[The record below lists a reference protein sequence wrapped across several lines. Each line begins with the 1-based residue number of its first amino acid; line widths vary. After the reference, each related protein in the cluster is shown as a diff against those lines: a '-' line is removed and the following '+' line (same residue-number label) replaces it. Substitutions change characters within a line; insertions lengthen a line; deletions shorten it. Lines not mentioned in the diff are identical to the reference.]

1 MLRINKNIA
10 CFKSIVTALAL
21 IISGFCANA
30 QIKTS
35 VDSTSIKIGEEL
47 IISFKVELDGIKKV
61 VFPDTKSFGALEVIE
76 NYKTDTLI
84 EKSNIALIKQYGL
97 TQFDSGTYTI
107 PQQKILF
114 GNKTLL
120 SDSIEINV
128 LSIKVDTTKQK
139 LYDIKPILQVK
150 KPNLKKTILNWL
162 LILIAITA
170 IISIVFYYWR
180 KRELKT
186 KNNSL
191 SLPPYE
197 LAKLAL
203 SKLNEEKAFEN
214 DEVKE
219 FYSDLT
225 LILRKYLNDK
235 VYNHSLESTTDEL
248 LLKLNDLN
256 KSNKISLDEESIKNI
271 EATLKRADLVKF
283 AKSKPSIEMVRMDK
297 KAVLNEIESVKSGL
311 PEPTKEEIENTIE
324 YKLALQKKRKQK
336 RLKQVLFGIIASA
349 LIILVSSIFF
359 YGFNNVKDTVLR
371 NPSMLLLKKDW
382 VSSEYGAPGIII
394 ETPVPL
400 SRKNFDSISNNSN
413 DLKSKI
419 FYYNG
424 EGVPLKIM
432 VKSSKTKSSGASEGK
447 QSGSIDLIE
456 IAENELN
463 ALETDGASNILTKT
477 EQFITPNGQEG
488 LKTFGPMNY
497 RFNSAEETISAEFII
512 LGFSTDS
519 LLQQL
524 IIIWDK
530 EDAYADEISNRI
542 IASVELIKLN
552 QE

>member
-1 MLRINKNIA
+1 MLRINKYIA
-10 CFKSIVTALAL
+10 CFKNIITALAL
-21 IISGFCANA
+21 IISGLCANA
-30 QIKTS
+30 QIKTI

-150 KPNLKKTILNWL
+150 KPSLKKTILNWL

-235 VYNHSLESTTDEL
+235 VYNRSLESTTNEL

-256 KSNKISLDEESIKNI
+256 KSNQISLDEESIKNI

-297 KAVLNEIESVKSGL
+297 KAILNEIESVRSGL
-311 PEPTKEEIENTIE
+311 PEPTKEEIENTIK

-336 RLKQVLFGIIASA
+336 RLKQVLFGIISSA
-349 LIILVSSIFF
+349 LIILVSSIFI

-432 VKSSKTKSSGASEGK
+432 VKSSKTKSSGASQGK

-456 IAENELN
+456 IAEIELN
-463 ALETDGASNILTKT
+463 ALEADGASNILTKT

>member
-1 MLRINKNIA
+1 MLRTNKHIA
-10 CFKSIVTALAL
+10 CFKNIITALAL
-21 IISGFCANA
+21 IISGFCANS

-76 NYKTDTLI
+76 NYKTDTLT

-139 LYDIKPILQVK
+139 LYDIKPILHVK
-150 KPNLKKTILNWL
+150 KPSLKKTILNWL

-186 KNNSL
+186 KNNNL

-297 KAVLNEIESVKSGL
+297 KAILNEIESVKSGL

-324 YKLALQKKRKQK
+324 YKLDLQKKRKQK

-349 LIILVSSIFF
+349 LIISVSSIFF

-400 SRKNFDSISNNSN
+400 SRKNFDSISSNSN

-424 EGVPLKIM
+424 GDVPLKIM

-447 QSGSIDLIE
+447 QGGSIDLIE

-463 ALETDGASNILTKT
+463 ALEADGASNILTKT

-512 LGFSTDS
+512 LGFSTNS

-524 IIIWDK
+524 IIVWDK

-542 IASVELIKLN
+542 ISSVELIKPN

>member
-1 MLRINKNIA
+1 MLRINKYKA
-10 CFKSIVTALAL
+10 CFKNIITALAL

-35 VDSTSIKIGEEL
+35 VDSTSIRIGEEL
-47 IISFKVELDGIKKV
+47 IISFKVELDGLKKV
-61 VFPDTKSFGALEVIE
+61 VFPEIKSFGALEVIE

-107 PQQKILF
+107 PQQKILY

-150 KPNLKKTILNWL
+150 KPSLKKTILNWF
-162 LILIAITA
+162 LILITLTA
-170 IISIVFYYWR
+170 IISIAFYYWR

-186 KNNSL
+186 KNTSL

-256 KSNKISLDEESIKNI
+256 KSNQISLDEESIKNI

-283 AKSKPSIEMVRMDK
+283 AKSKPNIEMVRMDK
-297 KAVLNEIESVKSGL
+297 KAILNEIESVKSGL

-324 YKLALQKKRKQK
+324 YKLALQKKRRQK

-349 LIILVSSIFF
+349 LIILVSSSFF

-371 NPSMLLLKKDW
+371 NPSLLLLKKDW

-424 EGVPLKIM
+424 EDVPLKIM
-432 VKSSKTKSSGASEGK
+432 VKSSKTKSSGAIEGK

-456 IAENELN
+456 ISENELN
-463 ALETDGASNILTKT
+463 ALEADGASNILTKT

>member
-1 MLRINKNIA
+1 MLRVNKHITYFKNII
-10 CFKSIVTALAL
+10 IVLAL

-35 VDSTSIKIGEEL
+35 VDSASIKIGEEL
-47 IISFKVELDGIKKV
+47 IISFRVETDSLKNV
-61 VFPDTKSFGALEVIE
+61 AFPETKSFGALEVIE

-84 EKSNIALIKQYGL
+84 EESKVALIKQYGL
-97 TQFDSGTYTI
+97 TQFDSGTYII
-107 PQQKILF
+107 PQQKILV

-120 SDSIEINV
+120 SDSIKINV
-128 LSIKVDTTKQK
+128 SSVKVDTTKQK
-139 LYDIKPILQVK
+139 LYDIKPIFQVK
-150 KPNLKKTILNWL
+150 KPGFKKTILNWL
-162 LILIAITA
+162 LILIATAA
-170 IISIVFYYWR
+170 IILIALYYWR
-180 KRELKT
+180 KRELRT
-186 KNNSL
+186 NDSDL
-191 SLPPYE
+191 SLPAYE

-214 DEVKE
+214 DEVKK

-235 VYNHSLESTTDEL
+235 VYDHSLESTTDEL
-248 LLKLNDLN
+248 LLKLNELN
-256 KSNKISLDEESIKNI
+256 KSNKISLDKESIKNI
-271 EATLKRADLVKF
+271 ESTLKRADLVKF

-297 KAVLNEIESVKSGL
+297 KAILNEIESIKSGL
-311 PEPTKEEIENTIE
+311 PEPTQEEIENAIE

-336 RLKQVLFGIIASA
+336 RLKQVLIGVITSI
-349 LIILVSSIFF
+349 LIILVSSSFF

-382 VSSEYGAPGIII
+382 VSSEYGAPGVII

-413 DLKSKI
+413 DLKSKL

-424 EGVPLKIM
+424 GDVPLKII
-432 VKSSKTKSSGASEGK
+432 VKSSKTKSSGASEEK

-463 ALETDGASNILTKT
+463 ALEADGASNILTKT

-497 RFNSAEETISAEFII
+497 RFNSNETAINAGFIV

-530 EDAYADEISNRI
+530 ENAYADEISNRI
-542 IASVELIKLN
+542 IGSVELIKLN

>member
-1 MLRINKNIA
+1 MLRINKYIA
-10 CFKSIVTALAL
+10 CFKNIITALAL

-150 KPNLKKTILNWL
+150 KPSLKKTILNWL

-203 SKLNEEKAFEN
+203 SKLNEERAFEN

-256 KSNKISLDEESIKNI
+256 KSNQISLDEESIKNI

-297 KAVLNEIESVKSGL
+297 KAILNEIESVRSGL
-311 PEPTKEEIENTIE
+311 PGPTKEEIENTIE

-336 RLKQVLFGIIASA
+336 RLKQVLFGIISSA

-424 EGVPLKIM
+424 GDVPLKIM

-463 ALETDGASNILTKT
+463 ALEADGASNILTKT

>member
-1 MLRINKNIA
+1 MLRINKYKA
-10 CFKSIVTALAL
+10 CFKNIITALAL

-35 VDSTSIKIGEEL
+35 VDSTSIRIGEEL
-47 IISFKVELDGIKKV
+47 IISFKVELDGLKKV
-61 VFPDTKSFGALEVIE
+61 VFPEIKSFGALEVIE

-107 PQQKILF
+107 PQQKILY

-150 KPNLKKTILNWL
+150 KPSLKKTILNWF
-162 LILIAITA
+162 LILITLTA
-170 IISIVFYYWR
+170 IISIAFYYWR

-186 KNNSL
+186 KNTSL

-256 KSNKISLDEESIKNI
+256 KSNQISLDEESIKNI

-283 AKSKPSIEMVRMDK
+283 AKSKPNIEMVRMDK
-297 KAVLNEIESVKSGL
+297 KAILNEIESVKSGL

-324 YKLALQKKRKQK
+324 YKLALKKKRRQK

-349 LIILVSSIFF
+349 LIILVSSSFF

-371 NPSMLLLKKDW
+371 NPSLLLLKKDW

-413 DLKSKI
+413 ALKSKI

-424 EGVPLKIM
+424 EDVPLKIM
-432 VKSSKTKSSGASEGK
+432 VKSSKTKSSGAIEGK

-463 ALETDGASNILTKT
+463 ALEADGASNILTKT

>member
-1 MLRINKNIA
+1 MLRINKYKA
-10 CFKSIVTALAL
+10 CFKNIITALAL

-35 VDSTSIKIGEEL
+35 VDSTSIRIGEEL
-47 IISFKVELDGIKKV
+47 IISFKVELDGLKKV
-61 VFPDTKSFGALEVIE
+61 VFPEIKSFGALEVIE

-107 PQQKILF
+107 PQQKILY

-150 KPNLKKTILNWL
+150 KPSLKKTILNWF
-162 LILIAITA
+162 LILITLTA
-170 IISIVFYYWR
+170 IISIAFYYWR

-186 KNNSL
+186 KNTSL

-256 KSNKISLDEESIKNI
+256 KSNQISLDEESIKNI

-283 AKSKPSIEMVRMDK
+283 AKSKPNIEMVRMDK
-297 KAVLNEIESVKSGL
+297 KAILNEIESVKSGL

-324 YKLALQKKRKQK
+324 YKLALQKKRRQK

-349 LIILVSSIFF
+349 LIILVSSSFF

-371 NPSMLLLKKDW
+371 NPSLLLLKKDW

-413 DLKSKI
+413 ALKSKI

-424 EGVPLKIM
+424 EDVPLKIM
-432 VKSSKTKSSGASEGK
+432 VKSSKTKSSGAIEGK

-463 ALETDGASNILTKT
+463 ALEADGASNILTKT

>member
-1 MLRINKNIA
+1 MLRINKYKA
-10 CFKSIVTALAL
+10 CFKNIITALAL

-35 VDSTSIKIGEEL
+35 VDSTSIRIGEEL
-47 IISFKVELDGIKKV
+47 IISFKVELDGLKKV
-61 VFPDTKSFGALEVIE
+61 VFPEIKSFGALEVIE

-107 PQQKILF
+107 PQQKILY

-150 KPNLKKTILNWL
+150 KPSLKKTILNWF
-162 LILIAITA
+162 LILIALTA
-170 IISIVFYYWR
+170 IISIAFYYWR

-186 KNNSL
+186 KNTSL

-256 KSNKISLDEESIKNI
+256 KSNQISLDEESIKNI

-283 AKSKPSIEMVRMDK
+283 AKSKPNIEMVRMDK
-297 KAVLNEIESVKSGL
+297 KAILNEIESVKSGL

-324 YKLALQKKRKQK
+324 YKLALQKKRRQK

-349 LIILVSSIFF
+349 LIILVSSSFF

-371 NPSMLLLKKDW
+371 NPSLLLLKKDW

-413 DLKSKI
+413 ALKSKI

-424 EGVPLKIM
+424 EDVPLKIM
-432 VKSSKTKSSGASEGK
+432 VKSSKTKSSGAIEGK

-456 IAENELN
+456 ISENELN
-463 ALETDGASNILTKT
+463 ALEADGASNILTKT

>member
-1 MLRINKNIA
+1 MLRVNKHITYFKNII
-10 CFKSIVTALAL
+10 IVLAL

-47 IISFKVELDGIKKV
+47 IISFKVETDSLKNV
-61 VFPDTKSFGALEVIE
+61 AFPETKSFGALEVIE

-84 EKSNIALIKQYGL
+84 EESKVALIKQYGL

-107 PQQKILF
+107 PQQKILV

-150 KPNLKKTILNWL
+150 KPSLKKTILNCL
-162 LILIAITA
+162 LILIAIIA
-170 IISIVFYYWR
+170 IISIAFYYWS

-186 KNNSL
+186 KNTSL

-203 SKLNEEKAFEN
+203 LKLNEEKAFEN

-235 VYNHSLESTTDEL
+235 VYKHSLESTTDEL

-283 AKSKPSIEMVRMDK
+283 AKSKPNIEMVRMDK
-297 KAVLNEIESVKSGL
+297 KAILNEIESVKSGL

-349 LIILVSSIFF
+349 LIILVSSSFF

-394 ETPVPL
+394 ETPAPL

-413 DLKSKI
+413 DLKSKV
-419 FYYNG
+419 FYYNADN
-424 EGVPLKIM
+424 VPLKII
-432 VKSSKTKSSGASEGK
+432 VKSSKTESSGANEGE
-447 QSGSIDLIE
+447 QRGSIDLIE

-463 ALETDGASNILTKT
+463 ALEADGASNILTKT

>member
-10 CFKSIVTALAL
+10 CFKNIITALAL

-139 LYDIKPILQVK
+139 LYDVKPILQVK

-297 KAVLNEIESVKSGL
+297 KAILNEIESVKSGL

-336 RLKQVLFGIIASA
+336 RLKQVLFGTIASA
-349 LIILVSSIFF
+349 LIMLVSSIFF

-424 EGVPLKIM
+424 EDVPLKIM
-432 VKSSKTKSSGASEGK
+432 VKSSKTKSSGATEGK

-463 ALETDGASNILTKT
+463 ALEADGASNILTKT

>member
-10 CFKSIVTALAL
+10 CFKNIVTALAL

-463 ALETDGASNILTKT
+463 ALEADGASNILTKT

>member
-10 CFKSIVTALAL
+10 CFKNIVTALAL
-21 IISGFCANA
+21 IISGFCANS

-271 EATLKRADLVKF
+271 EAILKRADLVKF

-424 EGVPLKIM
+424 DGVPLKIM

-463 ALETDGASNILTKT
+463 ALEADGASNILTKT

>member
-1 MLRINKNIA
+1 MLRINKYKA
-10 CFKSIVTALAL
+10 CFKNIITALAL

-35 VDSTSIKIGEEL
+35 VDSTSIRIGEEL
-47 IISFKVELDGIKKV
+47 IISFKVELDSLKKV
-61 VFPDTKSFGALEVIE
+61 VFPEIKSFGALEVIE

-107 PQQKILF
+107 PQQKILY

-150 KPNLKKTILNWL
+150 KPSLKKTILNWF
-162 LILIAITA
+162 LILIALTA
-170 IISIVFYYWR
+170 IISIAFYYWR

-186 KNNSL
+186 KNTSL

-256 KSNKISLDEESIKNI
+256 KSNQISLDEESIKNI

-283 AKSKPSIEMVRMDK
+283 AKSKPNIEMVRMDK
-297 KAVLNEIESVKSGL
+297 KAILNEIESVKSGL

-324 YKLALQKKRKQK
+324 YKLALQKKRRQK

-349 LIILVSSIFF
+349 LIILVSSSFF

-371 NPSMLLLKKDW
+371 NPSLLLLKKDW

-413 DLKSKI
+413 ALKSKI

-424 EGVPLKIM
+424 EDVPLKIM
-432 VKSSKTKSSGASEGK
+432 VKSSKTKSSGAIEGK

-463 ALETDGASNILTKT
+463 ALEADGASNILTKT

>member
-1 MLRINKNIA
+1 MLRINKHIA
-10 CFKSIVTALAL
+10 CFKNITTALAL
-21 IISGFCANA
+21 IIAGFCANA

-47 IISFKVELDGIKKV
+47 IISFKVELDSLKNV
-61 VFPDTKSFGALEVIE
+61 AFPETKSFGALEIIE
-76 NYKTDTLI
+76 NYKTDTLT
-84 EKSNIALIKQYGL
+84 EKSNITLIKQYGL

-107 PQQKILF
+107 PRQKILV

-120 SDSIEINV
+120 SDSIEIKV

-139 LYDIKPILQVK
+139 LYDIKPVLQVK
-150 KPNLKKTILNWL
+150 KPSLKKNILDWL
-162 LILIAITA
+162 LILIAIA
-170 IISIVFYYWR
+170 ALISIAFYYWR
-180 KRELKT
+180 KGELKT
-186 KNNSL
+186 KNISL

-248 LLKLNDLN
+248 LLKLNDLI
-256 KSNKISLDEESIKNI
+256 KSNQISLDEKSIKNI

-283 AKSKPSIEMVRMDK
+283 AKSKPSIEMIRMDK
-297 KAVLNEIESVKSGL
+297 KAILNEIESVKSGL

-324 YKLALQKKRKQK
+324 YKLSLQKKRKQK
-336 RLKQVLFGIIASA
+336 RLKQVLIGVITSI
-349 LIILVSSIFF
+349 LIILVSSSFF

-424 EGVPLKIM
+424 GDVPLKII
-432 VKSSKTKSSGASEGK
+432 VKSSKTKSSGASEEK

-463 ALETDGASNILTKT
+463 ALEADGASNILTKT

-497 RFNSAEETISAEFII
+497 RLNSGKAAINAEFII

-530 EDAYADEISNRI
+530 ENAYADEISNRI

>member
-1 MLRINKNIA
+1 MLRINKHIA
-10 CFKSIVTALAL
+10 CFKNIITALAL

-150 KPNLKKTILNWL
+150 KPSLKKTILNWL

-297 KAVLNEIESVKSGL
+297 KAILNEIESVKSGL

-336 RLKQVLFGIIASA
+336 RLKQVFFGIIASA
-349 LIILVSSIFF
+349 LIISVSSIFF
-359 YGFNNVKDTVLR
+359 YGFNNVKDTLLR

-463 ALETDGASNILTKT
+463 ALEADGASNILTKT

>member
-1 MLRINKNIA
+1 MLRINKYKA
-10 CFKSIVTALAL
+10 CFKNIITALAL

-35 VDSTSIKIGEEL
+35 VDSTSIRIGEEL
-47 IISFKVELDGIKKV
+47 IISFKVELDGLKKV
-61 VFPDTKSFGALEVIE
+61 VFPEIKSFGALEVIE

-107 PQQKILF
+107 PQQKILY

-150 KPNLKKTILNWL
+150 KPSLKKTILNWF
-162 LILIAITA
+162 LILIALTA
-170 IISIVFYYWR
+170 IISIAFYYWR

-186 KNNSL
+186 KNTSL

-256 KSNKISLDEESIKNI
+256 KSNQISLDEESIKNI

-283 AKSKPSIEMVRMDK
+283 AKSKPNIEMVRMDK
-297 KAVLNEIESVKSGL
+297 KAILNEIESVKSGL

-324 YKLALQKKRKQK
+324 YKLALQKKRRQK

-349 LIILVSSIFF
+349 LIILVSSSFF

-371 NPSMLLLKKDW
+371 NPSLLLLKKDW

-413 DLKSKI
+413 ALKSKI

-424 EGVPLKIM
+424 EDVPLKIM
-432 VKSSKTKSSGASEGK
+432 VKSSKTKSSGAIEGK

-463 ALETDGASNILTKT
+463 ALEADGASNILTKT

>member
-1 MLRINKNIA
+1 M
-10 CFKSIVTALAL
+10 
-21 IISGFCANA
+21 
-30 QIKTS
+30 
-35 VDSTSIKIGEEL
+35 
-47 IISFKVELDGIKKV
+47 
-61 VFPDTKSFGALEVIE
+61 
-76 NYKTDTLI
+76 
-84 EKSNIALIKQYGL
+84 
-97 TQFDSGTYTI
+97 
-107 PQQKILF
+107 
-114 GNKTLL
+114 
-120 SDSIEINV
+120 
-128 LSIKVDTTKQK
+128 
-139 LYDIKPILQVK
+139 QVK
-150 KPNLKKTILNWL
+150 KPSLKKTILNWL

-170 IISIVFYYWR
+170 IISIAFYYWR

-186 KNNSL
+186 KNTSL

-214 DEVKE
+214 DKIKE

-248 LLKLNDLN
+248 LFKLNDLN

-271 EATLKRADLVKF
+271 ESTLKRADLVKF
-283 AKSKPSIEMVRMDK
+283 AKSKPNIEMVRMDK
-297 KAVLNEIESVKSGL
+297 KAILNEIESVKSGL

-336 RLKQVLFGIIASA
+336 RLKQVLFGTIASA
-349 LIILVSSIFF
+349 LIILASSIFF
-359 YGFNNVKDTVLR
+359 YGFNNVKNTVLR
-371 NPSMLLLKKDW
+371 NPSFMLLKKDW

-394 ETPVPL
+394 ETPMPL

-413 DLKSKI
+413 DLKSKV
-419 FYYNG
+419 FYYNADN
-424 EGVPLKIM
+424 VPLKII
-432 VKSSKTKSSGASEGK
+432 VKSSKTESSRANEGE
-447 QSGSIDLIE
+447 QRGSIDLTE

-463 ALETDGASNILTKT
+463 ALEADGASNILTKT

>member
-1 MLRINKNIA
+1 MA
-10 CFKSIVTALAL
+10 CFKNITTALAL
-21 IISGFCANA
+21 IIAGFCANA

-107 PQQKILF
+107 PQQKILY

-150 KPNLKKTILNWL
+150 KPSLKKTILNWF
-162 LILIAITA
+162 LILIALTA

-186 KNNSL
+186 KNTSL

-256 KSNKISLDEESIKNI
+256 KSNQISLDEESIKNI

-283 AKSKPSIEMVRMDK
+283 AKSKPNIEMVRMDK
-297 KAVLNEIESVKSGL
+297 KAILNEIESVKSGL

-324 YKLALQKKRKQK
+324 YKLALQKKRRQK

-349 LIILVSSIFF
+349 LIILVSSSFF

-371 NPSMLLLKKDW
+371 NPSLLLLKKDW

-413 DLKSKI
+413 ALKSKI

-424 EGVPLKIM
+424 EDVPLKIM
-432 VKSSKTKSSGASEGK
+432 VKSSKTKSSGAIEGK

-463 ALETDGASNILTKT
+463 ALEADGASNILTKT

>member
-10 CFKSIVTALAL
+10 CFKNIITALAL

-139 LYDIKPILQVK
+139 LYDVKPILQVK

-297 KAVLNEIESVKSGL
+297 KAILNEIESVKSGL

-336 RLKQVLFGIIASA
+336 RLKQVLFGTIASA
-349 LIILVSSIFF
+349 LIMLVSSIFF

-424 EGVPLKIM
+424 EDVPLKIM

-463 ALETDGASNILTKT
+463 ALEADGASNILTKT

-519 LLQQL
+519 LMQQL

>member
-1 MLRINKNIA
+1 MLRINKHIA
-10 CFKSIVTALAL
+10 CFKNIITALVL

-150 KPNLKKTILNWL
+150 KPSLKKTILNWL

-170 IISIVFYYWR
+170 IISIVFYYCR
-180 KRELKT
+180 KRDLKT

-297 KAVLNEIESVKSGL
+297 KAILNEIESVKSGL
-311 PEPTKEEIENTIE
+311 PEPTREEIENTIE

-349 LIILVSSIFF
+349 LIISVSSIFF
-359 YGFNNVKDTVLR
+359 YGFNNVKDTLLR

-419 FYYNG
+419 FYYDG

-463 ALETDGASNILTKT
+463 ALEADGASNILTKT

>member
-1 MLRINKNIA
+1 MLRVNKHITYFKNII
-10 CFKSIVTALAL
+10 IVLAL

-47 IISFKVELDGIKKV
+47 IISFKVETDSLKNV
-61 VFPDTKSFGALEVIE
+61 AFPETKSFGALEVIE

-84 EKSNIALIKQYGL
+84 EESKVALIKQYGL

-107 PQQKILF
+107 PQQKILV

-150 KPNLKKTILNWL
+150 KPSLKKTILNCL
-162 LILIAITA
+162 LILIAIIA
-170 IISIVFYYWR
+170 IISIAFYYWS

-186 KNNSL
+186 KNTSL

-197 LAKLAL
+197 LAKMAL
-203 SKLNEEKAFEN
+203 LKLNEEKAFEN

-283 AKSKPSIEMVRMDK
+283 AKSKPNIEMVRMDK
-297 KAVLNEIESVKSGL
+297 KAILNEIESVKSGL

-349 LIILVSSIFF
+349 LIILVSSSFF

-394 ETPVPL
+394 ETPAPL

-413 DLKSKI
+413 DLKSKV
-419 FYYNG
+419 FYYNADN
-424 EGVPLKIM
+424 VPLKII
-432 VKSSKTKSSGASEGK
+432 VKSSKTESSGANEGE
-447 QSGSIDLIE
+447 QRGSIDLIE

-463 ALETDGASNILTKT
+463 ALEADGASNILTKT

>member
-1 MLRINKNIA
+1 MLRINKYIA
-10 CFKSIVTALAL
+10 CFKNIITALAL

-30 QIKTS
+30 QIKTI

-150 KPNLKKTILNWL
+150 KPSLKKTILNWL

-256 KSNKISLDEESIKNI
+256 KSNQISLDEESIKNI

-297 KAVLNEIESVKSGL
+297 KAILNEIESVKSGL
-311 PEPTKEEIENTIE
+311 PEPTKEEIENTIK

-336 RLKQVLFGIIASA
+336 RLKQVLFGIISSA
-349 LIILVSSIFF
+349 LIILVSSIFI

-424 EGVPLKIM
+424 GDVPLKIM

-463 ALETDGASNILTKT
+463 ALEADGASNILTKT

>member
-1 MLRINKNIA
+1 MLRVNKHITYFKNII
-10 CFKSIVTALAL
+10 IVLAL

-47 IISFKVELDGIKKV
+47 IISFKVETDSLKNV
-61 VFPDTKSFGALEVIE
+61 AFPETKSFGALEVIE

-84 EKSNIALIKQYGL
+84 EESKVALIKQYGL

-107 PQQKILF
+107 PQQKILV

-150 KPNLKKTILNWL
+150 KPSLKKTILNCL
-162 LILIAITA
+162 LILIAIIA
-170 IISIVFYYWR
+170 IISIAFYYWR

-186 KNNSL
+186 KNTSL

-203 SKLNEEKAFEN
+203 LKLNEEKAFEN

-283 AKSKPSIEMVRMDK
+283 AKSKPNIEMVRMDK
-297 KAVLNEIESVKSGL
+297 KAILNEIESVKSGL

-349 LIILVSSIFF
+349 LIILVSSSFF

-394 ETPVPL
+394 ETPAPL

-413 DLKSKI
+413 DLKSKV
-419 FYYNG
+419 FYYNADN
-424 EGVPLKIM
+424 VPLKII
-432 VKSSKTKSSGASEGK
+432 VKSSKTESSGANEGE
-447 QSGSIDLIE
+447 QRGSIDLIE

-463 ALETDGASNILTKT
+463 ALEADGASNILTKT

>member
-10 CFKSIVTALAL
+10 CFKNIITALAL
-21 IISGFCANA
+21 IISGFCSNA

-150 KPNLKKTILNWL
+150 KPNLKKSILNWL

-180 KRELKT
+180 KRKLKT

-512 LGFSTDS
+512 LGFSTNS

-530 EDAYADEISNRI
+530 EDAYADEISSRI

>member
-1 MLRINKNIA
+1 MLRVNKHITYFKNII
-10 CFKSIVTALAL
+10 IVLAL

-47 IISFKVELDGIKKV
+47 IISFKVETDSLKNV
-61 VFPDTKSFGALEVIE
+61 AFPETKSFGALEVIE

-84 EKSNIALIKQYGL
+84 EESKVALIKQYGL

-107 PQQKILF
+107 PQQKILV

-150 KPNLKKTILNWL
+150 KPSLKKTILNCL
-162 LILIAITA
+162 LILIAIIA
-170 IISIVFYYWR
+170 IISIAFYYWS

-186 KNNSL
+186 KNTSL

-203 SKLNEEKAFEN
+203 LKLNEEKAFEN

-283 AKSKPSIEMVRMDK
+283 AKSKPNIEMVRMDK
-297 KAVLNEIESVKSGL
+297 KAILNEIESVKSGL

-349 LIILVSSIFF
+349 LIILVSSSFF

-394 ETPVPL
+394 ETPAPL

-413 DLKSKI
+413 DLKSKV
-419 FYYNG
+419 FYYNADN
-424 EGVPLKIM
+424 VPLKII
-432 VKSSKTKSSGASEGK
+432 VKSSKTESSGANEGE
-447 QSGSIDLIE
+447 QRGSIDLIE

-463 ALETDGASNILTKT
+463 ALEADGASNILTKT

>member
-1 MLRINKNIA
+1 MLRINKHMA
-10 CFKSIVTALAL
+10 CFKNIITALAL

-150 KPNLKKTILNWL
+150 KPSLKKTILNWL

-203 SKLNEEKAFEN
+203 SKLNEERAFEN

-256 KSNKISLDEESIKNI
+256 KSNQISLDEESIKNI

-297 KAVLNEIESVKSGL
+297 KAILNEIESVRSGL
-311 PEPTKEEIENTIE
+311 PGPTKEEIENTIE

-336 RLKQVLFGIIASA
+336 RLKQVLFGIISSA

-424 EGVPLKIM
+424 GDVPLKIM

-463 ALETDGASNILTKT
+463 ALEADGASNILTKT

>member
-10 CFKSIVTALAL
+10 CFKNIVTALAL

-271 EATLKRADLVKF
+271 EATLKRARHNFKYL
-283 AKSKPSIEMVRMDK
+283 
-297 KAVLNEIESVKSGL
+297 
-311 PEPTKEEIENTIE
+311 
-324 YKLALQKKRKQK
+324 
-336 RLKQVLFGIIASA
+336 
-349 LIILVSSIFF
+349 
-359 YGFNNVKDTVLR
+359 FNNVF
-371 NPSMLLLKKDW
+371 MH
-382 VSSEYGAPGIII
+382 
-394 ETPVPL
+394 
-400 SRKNFDSISNNSN
+400 SISW
-413 DLKSKI
+413 KH
-419 FYYNG
+419 
-424 EGVPLKIM
+424 
-432 VKSSKTKSSGASEGK
+432 
-447 QSGSIDLIE
+447 
-456 IAENELN
+456 
-463 ALETDGASNILTKT
+463 AL
-477 EQFITPNGQEG
+477 
-488 LKTFGPMNY
+488 
-497 RFNSAEETISAEFII
+497 
-512 LGFSTDS
+512 
-519 LLQQL
+519 
-524 IIIWDK
+524 
-530 EDAYADEISNRI
+530 
-542 IASVELIKLN
+542 
-552 QE
+552 

>member
-10 CFKSIVTALAL
+10 CFKNITTALAL

-139 LYDIKPILQVK
+139 LYDIKPILHVK
-150 KPNLKKTILNWL
+150 KPSLKKTILNWL

-463 ALETDGASNILTKT
+463 ALEADGASNILTKT

>member
-1 MLRINKNIA
+1 MLRINKHIA
-10 CFKSIVTALAL
+10 CFKNIITALAL

-150 KPNLKKTILNWL
+150 KPSLKKTILNWL

-297 KAVLNEIESVKSGL
+297 KAILNEIESVKSGL

-349 LIILVSSIFF
+349 LIISVSSIFF
-359 YGFNNVKDTVLR
+359 YGFNNVKDTLLR

-463 ALETDGASNILTKT
+463 ALEADGASNILTKT

>member
-1 MLRINKNIA
+1 MLRINKHIA
-10 CFKSIVTALAL
+10 CFKNIITALAL

-297 KAVLNEIESVKSGL
+297 KAILNEIESVKSGL

-349 LIILVSSIFF
+349 LIISVSSIFF
-359 YGFNNVKDTVLR
+359 YGFNNVKDTLLR

-463 ALETDGASNILTKT
+463 ALEADGASNILTKT

>member
-1 MLRINKNIA
+1 MLRINKYKA
-10 CFKSIVTALAL
+10 CFKNIITALAL

-35 VDSTSIKIGEEL
+35 VDSTSIRIGEEL
-47 IISFKVELDGIKKV
+47 IISFKVELDGLKKV
-61 VFPDTKSFGALEVIE
+61 VFPEIKSFGALEVIE

-107 PQQKILF
+107 PQQKILY

-150 KPNLKKTILNWL
+150 KPSLKKTILNWF
-162 LILIAITA
+162 LILITLTA
-170 IISIVFYYWR
+170 IISIAFYYWR

-186 KNNSL
+186 KNTSL

-256 KSNKISLDEESIKNI
+256 KSNQISLDEESIKNI

-283 AKSKPSIEMVRMDK
+283 AKSKPNIEMVRMDK
-297 KAVLNEIESVKSGL
+297 KAILNEIESVKSGL

-324 YKLALQKKRKQK
+324 YKLALQKKRRQK

-349 LIILVSSIFF
+349 LIILVSSSFF

-371 NPSMLLLKKDW
+371 NPSLLLLKKDW

-424 EGVPLKIM
+424 EDVPLKIM
-432 VKSSKTKSSGASEGK
+432 VKSSKTKSSGAIEGK

-463 ALETDGASNILTKT
+463 ALEADGASNILTKT

>member
-1 MLRINKNIA
+1 MLRTNKHIA
-10 CFKSIVTALAL
+10 CFKNIITALAL
-21 IISGFCANA
+21 IISGFCANS

-76 NYKTDTLI
+76 NYKTDTLT

-139 LYDIKPILQVK
+139 LYDIKPILHVK
-150 KPNLKKTILNWL
+150 KPSLKKTILNWL

-186 KNNSL
+186 KNNNL

-297 KAVLNEIESVKSGL
+297 KAILNEIESVKSGL

-349 LIILVSSIFF
+349 LIISVSSIFF

-400 SRKNFDSISNNSN
+400 SRKNFDSISSNSN

-424 EGVPLKIM
+424 GDVPLKIM

-447 QSGSIDLIE
+447 QGGSIDLIE

-463 ALETDGASNILTKT
+463 ALEADGASNILTKT

-512 LGFSTDS
+512 LGFSTNS

-524 IIIWDK
+524 IIVWDK

-542 IASVELIKLN
+542 ISSVELIKPN

>member
-1 MLRINKNIA
+1 MLRINKYKA
-10 CFKSIVTALAL
+10 CFKNIITALAL

-35 VDSTSIKIGEEL
+35 VDSTSIRIGEEL
-47 IISFKVELDGIKKV
+47 IISFKVELDSLKKV
-61 VFPDTKSFGALEVIE
+61 VFPEIKSFGALEVIE

-107 PQQKILF
+107 PQQKILY

-150 KPNLKKTILNWL
+150 KPSLKKTILNWF
-162 LILIAITA
+162 LILITLTA
-170 IISIVFYYWR
+170 IISIAFYYWR

-186 KNNSL
+186 KNTSL

-256 KSNKISLDEESIKNI
+256 KSNQISLDEESIKNI

-283 AKSKPSIEMVRMDK
+283 AKSKPNIEMVRMDK
-297 KAVLNEIESVKSGL
+297 KAILNEIESVKSGL

-324 YKLALQKKRKQK
+324 YKLALQKKRRQK

-349 LIILVSSIFF
+349 LIILVSSSFF

-371 NPSMLLLKKDW
+371 NPSLLLLKKDW

-424 EGVPLKIM
+424 EDVPLKIM
-432 VKSSKTKSSGASEGK
+432 VKSSKTKSSGAIEGK

-463 ALETDGASNILTKT
+463 ALEADGASNILTKT

>member
-1 MLRINKNIA
+1 MLRINKYIA
-10 CFKSIVTALAL
+10 CFKNIITALAL

-30 QIKTS
+30 QIKTI

-150 KPNLKKTILNWL
+150 KPSLKKTILNWL

-297 KAVLNEIESVKSGL
+297 KAILNEIESVKSGL

-324 YKLALQKKRKQK
+324 YKLAFQKKRKQK

-432 VKSSKTKSSGASEGK
+432 VKSSKTKSSGASQGK

-456 IAENELN
+456 IAEIELN
-463 ALETDGASNILTKT
+463 ALEADGASNILTKT